1 MIRICYIAKDRNHLT
16 YDLKKAMR
24 GRVVQGKREV
34 VVADR
39 QLLNKIKKDAAAG
52 FFKFSFAQSLYDN
65 IANDI
70 RVGEPGGSYLISGE
84 KLTPAKGGYMVGG
97 AEQST
102 YRVPEIR
109 LSEEEC
115 KDEGDIAAAIELM
128 SDEIFKMEN
137 SGNAAIGFWRSGGNV
152 CFDVSNWIE
161 DLDAAKQVAF
171 EERDEDAIYDLA
183 NDVEIF
189 REASLRV
196 ARDRKQAFANFK
208 QHTSEYRNASKED
221 RLYRSQ
227 AWYMSKTFLGFL

>member
-1 MIRICYIAKDRNHLT
+1 MTKTCYIAKDKNHLT
-16 YDLKKAMR
+16 YELKKAMR
-24 GRVVQGKREV
+24 GRVVQGKREIV
-34 VVADR
+34 IADR
-39 QLLNKIKKDAAAG
+39 QLLNKIKREVTAG
-52 FFKFSFAQSLYDN
+52 LFKFSFAQSLYDN
-65 IANDI
+65 IAKDI
-70 RVGEPGGSYLISGE
+70 QAGEPGGSYLISGE
-84 KLTPAKGGYMVGG
+84 KLTSAKGGYMVGG
-97 AEQST
+97 AEQPT

-115 KDEGDIAAAIELM
+115 EEPEDVAAAIELM

-137 SGNAAIGFWRSGGNV
+137 SGNAAIGFWRSGGDV

-161 DLDAAKQVAF
+161 DLEEAKQVAF

-196 ARDRKQAFANFK
+196 DSDRKQAFANFK
-208 QHTSEYRNASKED
+208 QHTSEYRNVSKED

-227 AWYMSKTFLGFL
+227 AWYLSKTFLGFK